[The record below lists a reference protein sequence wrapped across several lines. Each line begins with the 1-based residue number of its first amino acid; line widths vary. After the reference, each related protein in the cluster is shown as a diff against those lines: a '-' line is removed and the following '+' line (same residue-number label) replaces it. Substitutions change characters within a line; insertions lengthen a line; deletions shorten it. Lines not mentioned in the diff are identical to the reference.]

1 MDEIFIIIGLILLN
15 GVFSMSEVALISAR
29 KSRLAT
35 DEKKGSKGARI
46 ALNLANDPDRFLSTV
61 QIGITLIGI
70 LTGIFSGNKIA
81 AELTALLTGMGLAQA
96 YAAPLAQALIVIV
109 VTFLTIVFGE
119 LVPKRIGL
127 SMAES
132 VARTLSRPMQ
142 WLSVVTLPFVW
153 LLSRTTELIFNLL
166 GIRET
171 DNKVTEE
178 EIKSIIQEG
187 TADGEVQPVEQDIVQ
202 RVFLLGD
209 LKVSSIMTHRSDL
222 VWLDTEMSTEEMRRV
237 ILDDLFEMYPV
248 CDGDLDHVIGTINLK
263 EVMTHFNDNPLNLK
277 ELARQAVY
285 FHENMHVYK
294 VLEQMKAQKSAAG
307 WCVTS
312 SAPARASSPCVISW
326 RRLWAAWRTRMR
338 TTPTLSNATARRA
351 GSLTG
356 SATSLTSSTTFTATT
371 SLRALTIKPWPACC
385 SNSCT
390 TYPKAA
396 KRSLGK
402 TLPLRWLTWTA
413 YALTRCSLRWP
424 HPLTAR
430 SPTPRPRARPEPD
443 PLRRPIVHP

>member
-294 VLEQMKAQKSAAG
+294 VLEQMKAQKISRGLVCDEFGSCTGIITLRDIMEALVGSVEDADEDDPDIIKRNGKEGWLVDGQCNIFDFLNYFHRDDQFESSDYQTVAG
-307 WCVTS
+307 LLLKQLHHIPKSGETLTWKDFTFEVVDMDGVRIDKVLVTLATPS
-312 SAPARASSPCVISW
+312 DGTQPDAPAEGK
-326 RRLWAAWRTRMR
+326 
-338 TTPTLSNATARRA
+338 A
-351 GSLTG
+351 G
-356 SATSLTSSTTFTATT
+356 A
-371 SLRALTIKPWPACC
+371 
-385 SNSCT
+385 
-390 TYPKAA
+390 
-396 KRSLGK
+396 
-402 TLPLRWLTWTA
+402 
-413 YALTRCSLRWP
+413 
-424 HPLTAR
+424 
-430 SPTPRPRARPEPD
+430 
-443 PLRRPIVHP
+443 